1 MSIQNLAVVE
11 YSDERVLTTEQLAQV
26 YECNTTHIKQNFNNN
41 KENFVEGEHYFKL
54 EGAALDK
61 LRVENFDLQ
70 ISPMTRSLYLWTR
83 KGAVRHCKMLNTVKA
98 WEMFN
103 ELEENYFGT
112 NKKSV
117 VTTDEMKSLI
127 GNPQFVIELCQ
138 ALIDE
143 RAEKQELRNI
153 VDMQAVEIA
162 ELTPK
167 ASYYDLILQ
176 SKEAL
181 PVSVIAKDYGMSA
194 RKFNALLLEMRIQ
207 YKLKSGV
214 WLVYQDYAKEG
225 YTCTKT
231 FPMDDG
237 TTKTHTYWTQKGR
250 LFLYEMLKRRGI
262 IPLIEKVDEEEE
274 IANLQERL

>member
-11 YSDERVLTTEQLAQV
+11 YSDERVLTTEQLAQA
-26 YECNTTHIKQNFNNN
+26 YECSPHNIKQNFNNN
-41 KENFVEGEHYFKL
+41 KEKFVEGEHYFKL
-54 EGAALDK
+54 EGVALDK

-112 NKKSV
+112 KKKSA

-143 RAEKQELRNI
+143 R
-153 VDMQAVEIA
+153 
-162 ELTPK
+162 
-167 ASYYDLILQ
+167 
-176 SKEAL
+176 
-181 PVSVIAKDYGMSA
+181 
-194 RKFNALLLEMRIQ
+194 
-207 YKLKSGV
+207 
-214 WLVYQDYAKEG
+214 
-225 YTCTKT
+225 
-231 FPMDDG
+231 
-237 TTKTHTYWTQKGR
+237 
-250 LFLYEMLKRRGI
+250 
-262 IPLIEKVDEEEE
+262 IEKEHFLNIIVLR
-274 IANLQERL
+274 AKF